1 MKQKKEIVSNIT
13 CDVVK
18 VLRSDATDKYNRLD
32 LRIVKW
38 SGGKSR
44 VLEKRRV
51 WNLKDGTLRH
61 RQLVGLSIADV
72 KFIVEHQEEIINIL
86 GEEHGRQDITD
97 AI

>member
-1 MKQKKEIVSNIT
+1 MKQKKENVSNIT
-13 CDVVK
+13 CDVIK
-18 VLRSDATDKYNRLD
+18 VLRSDAKDKYNRLD

-72 KFIVEHQEEIINIL
+72 NFIVDHKEEIINIL
-86 GEEHGRQDITD
+86 GEAHGSEHITD
-97 AI
+97 AV